1 MEVITNFQVSMGFIR
16 ALLYYIIVFTGMVIL
31 GTPYII
37 YKGITGRKY
46 EITNVCSFY
55 FTHVI
60 FKLFGVKI
68 KVEGSENIPKDR
80 GFIIVAN
87 HISFLDINVIWP
99 AIGNAAF
106 MAKASLW
113 KAPVFGWV
121 ISTIGCIP
129 VHKNPRKN
137 AGMGKMVAERIA
149 KGYNFTVFPEGHRT
163 EDGHML
169 KFQNGIFRM
178 AKEQHFDILPVTLVN
193 TGKILPKVKWAIYSG
208 EVKMVI
214 HPMVKGED
222 YADKPMGDLRDELH
236 DLIESAMPYKQEEL
250 AQAKLAAATGA
261 KEA

>member
-1 MEVITNFQVSMGFIR
+1 MSVYR
-16 ALLYYIIVFTGMVIL
+16 AFLAFLYYLIVVVGMLIL
-31 GTPYII
+31 GIPYII
-37 YKGITGRKY
+37 YKGYIRGHKE
-46 EITNVCSFY
+46 EITNVCQFF
-55 FTHVI
+55 FTHI
-60 FKLFGVKI
+60 AFKLFRITI
-68 KVEGSENIPKDR
+68 KVEGEENIPKGR
-80 GFIIVAN
+80 KGFVIVAN
-87 HISFLDINVIWP
+87 HQSFLDINVIWP

-113 KAPVFGWV
+113 KAPIFGWV

-208 EVKMVI
+208 EVTMVI

-250 AQAKLAAATGA
+250 AKANLDAGTGA

>member
-99 AIGNAAF
+99 AIGNTAF
-106 MAKASLW
+106 IAKAALW

-121 ISTIGCIP
+121 LNSIGCIP
-129 VHKNPRKN
+129 VHKNPRMN
-137 AGMGKMVAERIA
+137 AGMGKLVRKRLDDKYNIA
-149 KGYNFTVFPEGHRT
+149 VFPEGHRS
-163 EDGHML
+163 EDGRMF

-178 AKEQHFDILPVTLVN
+178 AKDNKLPLLPITLIG
-193 TGKILPKVKWAIYSG
+193 TSECLPKVKWTMNPGVVRI
-208 EVKMVI
+208 VV
-214 HPMVKGED
+214 HPLQTPESFENT
-222 YADKPMGDLRDELH
+222 PMNDLRDEMH
-236 DLIESAMPYKQEEL
+236 DLIESALPYKQQEI
-250 AQAKLAAATGA
+250 AQKNLDADIGA

>member
-1 MEVITNFQVSMGFIR
+1 V
-16 ALLYYIIVFTGMVIL
+16 
-31 GTPYII
+31 
-37 YKGITGRKY
+37 
-46 EITNVCSFY
+46 
-55 FTHVI
+55 
-60 FKLFGVKI
+60 
-68 KVEGSENIPKDR
+68 
-80 GFIIVAN
+80 IVAN
-87 HISFLDINVIWP
+87 HQSFLDINVLWP

-113 KAPVFGWV
+113 KAPIFGWV

-137 AGMGKMVAERIA
+137 AGMGKMVAERLA

-178 AKEQHFDILPVTLVN
+178 AKEQRFDILPVTLVN
-193 TGKILPKVKWAIYSG
+193 TGEILPKVKWSIRGG
-208 EVKMVI
+208 EVKIVV

-236 DLIESAMPYKQEEL
+236 DLIESAMPYKQQEIE
-250 AQAKLAAATGA
+250 AAKGNA